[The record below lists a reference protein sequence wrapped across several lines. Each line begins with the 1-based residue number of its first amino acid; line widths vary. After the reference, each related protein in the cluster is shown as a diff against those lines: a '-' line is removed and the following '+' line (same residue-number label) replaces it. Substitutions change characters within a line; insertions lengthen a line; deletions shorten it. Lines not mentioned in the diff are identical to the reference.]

1 MIAVI
6 LSFVRI
12 VERNAQYANTR
23 LVRIVFLV
31 APIAKICSVNV
42 MEVNAPIVVLWFAL
56 SIIIQPAVTADMQL
70 AQIAEED
77 AAVAM
82 IFSAKIVFGNAG
94 CVPWLT
100 V

>member
-1 MIAVI
+1 MITVI

-23 LVRIVFLV
+23 FVRIVFL
-31 APIAKICSVNV
+31 AALNAKICSVNL
-42 MEVNAPIVVLWFAL
+42 MGVNAPIVVMWFAL
-56 SIIIQPAVTADMQL
+56 SIIIQPAVTAAKQP

-82 IFSAKIVFGNAG
+82 IFSARIVFGNAG